1 MARRAGIPL
10 VLVTVSIAAL
20 AAVFVWWSN
29 SPSARPTTAAPSAVP
44 VTTLP
49 PPKGAMSR
57 GTRKPTRRPKPVVSR
72 PVVTMRPLPMPAQ
85 TPAPSE
91 SATTLAY
98 GFAEPAPA
106 ATMPPSTAPPAAGP
120 GPEAYVA
127 PEFGATF

>member
-1 MARRAGIPL
+1 MARRAGTPL

-29 SPSARPTTAAPSAVP
+29 SPSARPTTMAVP
-44 VTTLP
+44 ATTTPP

-72 PVVTMRPLPMPAQ
+72 PVVTMRPLPVPTQ